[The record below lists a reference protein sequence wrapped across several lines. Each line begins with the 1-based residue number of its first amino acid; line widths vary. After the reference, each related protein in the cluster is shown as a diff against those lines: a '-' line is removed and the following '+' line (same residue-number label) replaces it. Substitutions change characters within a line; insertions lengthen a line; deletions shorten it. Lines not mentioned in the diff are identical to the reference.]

1 LLELN
6 YVNDSLINVWE
17 YQKNM
22 EGIELSNQKK
32 SLKIGMPNMAY
43 SLISL
48 IAAIAFWMFVS
59 STKARVVFAPPSEVF
74 AALANLYKSGKLFAH
89 ISASLSRSL
98 TGFGLAFTCALPVAF
113 LLGWYKPLQL
123 IFYPWIKFVKSIPP
137 ISYISLVIV
146 AQGVG
151 ESAKV
156 TVIFIGSFLVMV
168 INIFQ
173 GVQNVDLT
181 LIKAARVLGANDFTI
196 FTKIVIPA
204 SLPFILVGMRLGLAS
219 SLTTLIAAELTGAQ
233 LGLGQMIQEASMYF
247 RMDIVLMGIFIIGI
261 FGTILDQIVSF
272 LERRLTAWQET
283 RTI

>member
-1 LLELN
+1 
-6 YVNDSLINVWE
+6 
-17 YQKNM
+17 M
-22 EGIELSNQKK
+22 RNQKK
-32 SLKIGMPNMAY
+32 SLKIGVPNIAY

-48 IAAIAFWMFVS
+48 GAAIALWIFIS
-59 STKARVVFAPPSEVF
+59 STKAQVVFAPPAKVF
-74 AALANLYKSGKLFAH
+74 EALVDLYETGKLFDH
-89 ISASLSRSL
+89 IRASLSRSL
-98 TGFGLAFTCALPVAF
+98 SGFALAFVCALPVAF

-123 IFYPWIKFVKSIPP
+123 IFHPWIKFVKSIPP
-137 ISYISLVIV
+137 ISYIPLVIV

-181 LIKAARVLGANDFTI
+181 MIKAARVLGAKDFTI
-196 FTKIVIPA
+196 FTKVVIPS

-247 RMDIVLMGIFIIGI
+247 RMDIVLMGIILIGI

>member
-1 LLELN
+1 
-6 YVNDSLINVWE
+6 
-17 YQKNM
+17 M
-22 EGIELSNQKK
+22 SNQKK

-48 IAAIAFWMFVS
+48 IAAIAFWVLIS
-59 STKARVVFAPPSEVF
+59 STKAHVVFAKPSEVF
-74 AALANLYKSGKLFAH
+74 AAMADLFESGKLFAH
-89 ISASLSRSL
+89 IKASLSRSL
-98 TGFGLAFTCALPVAF
+98 TGFALAFICALPVSF

-137 ISYISLVIV
+137 ISYIPLVIV

-156 TVIFIGSFLVMV
+156 TVIFIGSFLIMV

-181 LIKAARVLGANDFTI
+181 ILKAARVLGAKDFTI
-196 FTKIVIPA
+196 FTKVVIPS

-247 RMDIVLMGIFIIGI
+247 RMDVVLMGIILIGI
-261 FGTILDQIVSF
+261 LGTLLDLIVSL
-272 LERRLTAWQET
+272 LERRLTSWQET

>member
-1 LLELN
+1 MN
-6 YVNDSLINVWE
+6 TK
-17 YQKNM
+17 KN
-22 EGIELSNQKK
+22 SF
-32 SLKIGMPNMAY
+32 KIGVPSVVY

-48 IAAIAFWMFVS
+48 AAAVLLWILIS
-59 STKARVVFAPPSEVF
+59 STKANVVFAAPSEVF
-74 AALANLYKSGKLFAH
+74 SALVKLYESGKLFAH
-89 ISASLSRSL
+89 IKASLSRSL
-98 TGFGLAFTCALPVAF
+98 TGFVLAFICALPVAF

-151 ESAKV
+151 EEAKV

-173 GVQNVDLT
+173 GVQNVDVT
-181 LIKAARVLGANDFTI
+181 MIKAARVLGANDFVI
-196 FTKIVIPA
+196 FKKVVIPA

-247 RMDIVLMGIFIIGI
+247 RMDVVLMGIILIGV

-283 RTI
+283 RTV